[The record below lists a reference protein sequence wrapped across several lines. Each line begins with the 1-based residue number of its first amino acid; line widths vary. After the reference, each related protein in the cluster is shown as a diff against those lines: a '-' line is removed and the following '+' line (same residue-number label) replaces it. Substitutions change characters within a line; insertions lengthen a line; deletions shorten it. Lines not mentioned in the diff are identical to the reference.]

1 MKKAVKETLKTGSSS
16 KKKDTRPHTT
26 NKTGYKEDV
35 FNAEEQR
42 NYDKTDVAKKQK
54 KYDGAEVVIISS
66 M

>member
-1 MKKAVKETLKTGSSS
+1 MKKAVKETLKTGSSP

-42 NYDKTDVAKKQK
+42 NYDKTDVAKNKRNTM
-54 KYDGAEVVIISS
+54 GPRS
-66 M
+66 

>member
-42 NYDKTDVAKKQK
+42 NYDKTDVAKNKRNTM
-54 KYDGAEVVIISS
+54 GPRS
-66 M
+66 